1 MMANVGSAFLASG
14 NEPRRFGNG
23 HPTVVPYQ
31 VFDSSDGR
39 VVIAVGNDRQFAVL
53 CRGLLERPDVAD
65 DERFARNSARVANR
79 DALLEIIKPLV
90 AAQSTRSEERRVGK
104 ECVITCRARWSP
116 DH

>member
-31 VFDSSDGR
+31 VFDSSDCR

-53 CRGLLERPDVAD
+53 CRGLLERPDVAA
-65 DERFARNSARVANR
+65 DERFARNSARVPTY
-79 DALLEIIKPLV
+79 DAPLEILKPRV
-90 AAQSTRSEERRVGK
+90 ATTPQCWWPE
-104 ECVITCRARWSP
+104 
-116 DH
+116 

>member
-1 MMANVGSAFLASG
+1 MALFDCQLAMMANVGSAFLASG

-53 CRGLLERPDVAD
+53 CRGLLERPED
-65 DERFARNSARVANR
+65 RKRVVSGKSVSVR
-79 DALLEIIKPLV
+79 VDLGGRRIIK
-90 AAQSTRSEERRVGK
+90 K
-104 ECVITCRARWSP
+104 KKIITIQIMS
-116 DH
+116 

>member
-79 DALLEIIKPLV
+79 DALLEIMKQIGRE
-90 AAQSTRSEERRVGK
+90 SCRERV
-104 ECVITCRARWSP
+104 CQYV
-116 DH
+116 